1 MATENTLEKTIA
13 EYTAKFPLAQN
24 PSIWIEVVGY
34 EPLMSFMKMA
44 IDQGEPIEFKTLD
57 ETSLDGYIATIG
69 GKAI

>member
-1 MATENTLEKTIA
+1 MATENRLDKMVA

-44 IDQGEPIEFKTLD
+44 IDQGEPIEFNTLD
-57 ETSLDGYIATIG
+57 ETTLDGYNATIG
-69 GKAI
+69 GKPI

>member
-1 MATENTLEKTIA
+1 MATENRLDKTVA

-44 IDQGEPIEFKTLD
+44 IDQGEPIEFTLLD
-57 ETSLDGYIATIG
+57 ETTLDGYNATIG
-69 GKAI
+69 GKPI